1 MTRILAFSGRKQSG
15 KSTSGEYVQDLIKK
29 YDLGIRYKLYSFA
42 DPLKQDICM
51 NLLGLSYEQCYGSDD
66 DKNTLTSIRWKD
78 LPKDIFEQHLEEVAK
93 NEYMTARQVM
103 EVVGTG
109 IFRKLKNNVWVDAT
123 MIKIQKEAMDLA
135 IILDNRFPNE
145 VNSVL
150 DAGGFVVRLAR
161 DPFSAQTEAE
171 KALDQNSYDWSKF
184 SLVIQNHNLTLSE
197 RNQQI
202 FNFLQDKGILPL

>member
-150 DAGGFVVRLAR
+150 DSGGFVVRLAR

>member
-29 YDLGIRYKLYSFA
+29 YDLGITYKLYSFA